1 MISSFYISFYGFYL
15 SDGFFMDYDNVFG
28 GYIYR
33 FGIVLFVFRNYKVG
47 YLIYLIWRYW
57 VNFKGEGGVL
67 NV

>member
-1 MISSFYISFYGFYL
+1 
-15 SDGFFMDYDNVFG
+15 MDYDNVFG